1 MVNQLDNQRVV
12 VLGGSSGIGF
22 GVAKKL
28 IETSKASVIIASS
41 SATKVDK
48 AVSALSILPGAQ
60 GRITGYPLNLD
71 ISTSDEPLTQFFAK
85 IGEFNHLVYCAGDSL
100 ALFPLEEFTKPKAE
114 KMFGIRYFS
123 LLTSIRI
130 ALPYMPKSAA
140 SSIILTSGTVTFRPM
155 KGWAAAG
162 SGVGSA
168 VEGLTRGLAVDLAPI
183 RVNCVAPGAVPETD
197 LWAALGEEERATMM
211 EYFKNKSLT
220 GELGRVEDIAEA
232 YTYLLKGR
240 FTDGQTLILDGGEY
254 LC

>member
-1 MVNQLDNQRVV
+1 MVNQLENQKVV
-12 VLGGSSGIGF
+12 ILGGSSGIGY

-28 IETSKASVIIASS
+28 IETTNANIVIASS
-41 SATKVDK
+41 SASKVEK
-48 AVSALSILPGAQ
+48 AVSTLSALPGAQ

-71 ISTSDEPLTQFFAK
+71 VSTSEEPLTQFFAK
-85 IGEFNHLVYCAGDSL
+85 VGEFNHLVYCAGDSL
-100 ALFPLEEFTKPKAE
+100 ALFPLEEFTKQKAE

-140 SSIILTSGTVTFRPM
+140 SSIILTSGTVTFRPL
-155 KGWAAAG
+155 KGWSASL

-168 VEGLTRGLAVDLAPI
+168 IEGLTRGLAVDLAPI

-197 LWAALGEEERATMM
+197 VWSGIGEEERASML
-211 EYFKNKSLT
+211 EGLKKKSLT

-232 YTYLLKGR
+232 YSYLIKAR